1 MQIRAATEEDLP
13 EVSAIYDHHAVS
25 SVSTF
30 DDESPGP
37 ERWLSK
43 VGDDRAYGEH
53 LLVVVADDGE
63 VRGYAEASIFRH
75 RPAYDRTR
83 EVSVYLGLDAR
94 QQGYGRKLY
103 DELLGLLRA
112 DGIHVALA
120 VIALPNPAS
129 EALHRAC
136 GFTRVGV
143 VEEVGWK
150 FGAWVDTAWWQLKLG
165 DETPGRGGGRGM
177 HRCTGDSSD
186 VSGVANTRERR
197 RSSPS
202 NPAWAMMQP

>member
-1 MQIRAATEEDLP
+1 MQIRAATQDDLA
-13 EVSAIYDHHAVS
+13 EVSAIYDHHARS

-43 VGDDRAYGEH
+43 VGDEPRRGEH
-53 LLVVVADDGE
+53 LLVVVAEDGE
-63 VRGYAEASIFRH
+63 VRGYAESSVFRD
-75 RPAYDRTR
+75 RPAYEHTR

-94 QQGYGRKLY
+94 QQGFGRRLY
-103 DELLGLLRA
+103 DELLGQLRA

-120 VIALPNPAS
+120 VIALPNEAS
-129 EALHRAC
+129 ERLHRAC

-150 FGAWVDTAWWQLKLG
+150 FGAWVDTA
-165 DETPGRGGGRGM
+165 
-177 HRCTGDSSD
+177 
-186 VSGVANTRERR
+186 
-197 RSSPS
+197 
-202 NPAWAMMQP
+202 

>member
-1 MQIRAATEEDLP
+1 MQIRAATEDDLA

-37 ERWLSK
+37 ERWLPK
-43 VGDDRAYGEH
+43 VTAAGPGEH

-63 VRGYAEASIFRH
+63 VRGYAESSQFRVKA
-75 RPAYDRTR
+75 AYQHTR

-103 DELLGLLRA
+103 DELLELLRA
-112 DGIHVALA
+112 DGIHLAIA

-129 EALHRAC
+129 EALHRSC

-143 VEEVGWK
+143 LEEVGWK

-165 DETPGRGGGRGM
+165 DEVPEG
-177 HRCTGDSSD
+177 
-186 VSGVANTRERR
+186 
-197 RSSPS
+197 
-202 NPAWAMMQP
+202 

>member
-1 MQIRAATEEDLP
+1 MQIRAATEDDLA

-25 SVSTF
+25 SVSTL

-37 ERWLSK
+37 DRWLPK
-43 VGDDRAYGEH
+43 VGGGGPGQH

-63 VRGYAEASIFRH
+63 VRGYAESSAFRAES
-75 RPAYDRTR
+75 AYRHTR

-103 DELLGLLRA
+103 DQLLDLLRA
-112 DGIHVALA
+112 DGIHVAVA

-129 EALHRAC
+129 EALHRSC

-143 VEEVGWK
+143 LEEVGWK
-150 FGAWVDTAWWQLKLG
+150 FGAWVDTAWWQLELG
-165 DETPGRGGGRGM
+165 DETPD
-177 HRCTGDSSD
+177 T
-186 VSGVANTRERR
+186 
-197 RSSPS
+197 
-202 NPAWAMMQP
+202 